1 MQGIILTKIVDN
13 CKKRYS
19 LTIKKLSHFVLETS
33 HGWGKGHREGGRIM
47 KKAILKWLGIF
58 FFVLSLSGLPFLGQ
72 QANAAGKPIVI
83 GAPLATAFLYGWDAE
98 RAIRLAVEEINAR
111 GGVTVGKEKRPF
123 KVEVMDTR
131 DLEPGVPTSDALLVV
146 EKLILEKNADFIV
159 GGPVRSEA
167 ALAAMDLLS
176 KYKKVSILT
185 TGVLTPAYHKRVEAE
200 YDKFKYCFRIS
211 GEVGWMVVGE
221 FIPCLM
227 EIKAKHNL
235 NRLFI
240 MIQDVAHARAG
251 GDLVEK
257 MSKERG
263 WEVLGKEVYPTGTT
277 DYSVGLL
284 KAKKENAQVILIWM
298 DMPETSILLK
308 QWYDMKVPAL
318 PYGTIISAAE
328 EPGFWKATEGK
339 GEYCMAS
346 VVNAGNSPCKATP
359 WTMKFV
365 EAYTKKWNVEPEG
378 YGTSSSYM
386 AVYTLKDAIERA
398 GSLDSDA
405 VVAALEKTDLM
416 GGVYGRIRFNPKTHQ
431 VIPSIDPN
439 EGAVGTIFQWQ
450 AGKRVVVFPPK
461 IAMGEVKL
469 PPWMKK

>member
-1 MQGIILTKIVDN
+1 
-13 CKKRYS
+13 
-19 LTIKKLSHFVLETS
+19 VL
-33 HGWGKGHREGGRIM
+33 
-47 KKAILKWLGIF
+47 
-58 FFVLSLSGLPFLGQ
+58 
-72 QANAAGKPIVI
+72 
-83 GAPLATAFLYGWDAE
+83 GAPLATAFLYGWAAE
-98 RAIRLAVEEINAR
+98 RGIKLAVEEINAA

-131 DLEPGVPTSDALLVV
+131 DLEPGVPVSDALLVV
-146 EKLILEKNADFIV
+146 EKLILEKKADFIV

-176 KYKKVSILT
+176 KYKKISILT

-211 GEVGWMVVGE
+211 GEVAWMVVGE

-263 WEVLGKEVYPTGTT
+263 WEVLGKEVFPTGTT
-277 DYSVGLL
+277 DFSVGLM

-308 QWYDMKVPAL
+308 QWYDMKIPAL

-328 EPGFWKATEGK
+328 EPGFWKATDGK
-339 GEYCMAS
+339 GEFAMAS
-346 VVNAGNSPCKATP
+346 VVNAGNAPSNATP

-365 EAYTKKWNVEPEG
+365 EAYKKRWKTEPEG

-416 GGVYGRIRFNPKTHQ
+416 GGVYGRIKFNPKNHQ
-431 VIPSIDPN
+431 VIPSVDPN

-450 AGKRVVVFPPK
+450 AGKRIVVFPPK

>member
-1 MQGIILTKIVDN
+1 MKSRNLCCSIGIV
-13 CKKRYS
+13 S
-19 LTIKKLSHFVLETS
+19 FF
-33 HGWGKGHREGGRIM
+33 
-47 KKAILKWLGIF
+47 LGLF
-58 FFVLSLSGLPFLGQ
+58 TLPFTGTYT
-72 QANAAGKPIVI
+72 NAAEKPIVI

-98 RAIRLAVEEINAR
+98 KGIKLAVEEINAQ
-111 GGVTVGKEKRPF
+111 GGVAVGKEKRPF
-123 KVEVMDTR
+123 KVEAMDTR
-131 DLEPGVPTSDALLVV
+131 DLEPGVPVSDALLVV
-146 EKLILEKNADFIV
+146 EKLILEKNADFLI

-185 TGVLTPAYHKRVEAE
+185 TGALTPAYHKRVEAE
-200 YDKFKYCFRIS
+200 YNKFKYCFRIS

-240 MIQDVAHARAG
+240 MIQDVAHARGG

-263 WEVLGKEVYPTGTT
+263 WEVLGKEVFPTGTT
-277 DYSVGLL
+277 DYSMGLL

-308 QWYDMKVPAL
+308 QWYDMKVPAI

-328 EPGFWKATEGK
+328 EPKFWKATEGK

-346 VVNAGNSPCKATP
+346 VVNAGNTPSKATP

-398 GSLDSDA
+398 GTLNSDA
-405 VVAALEKTDLM
+405 VVTALEKTDLM
-416 GGVYGRIRFNPKTHQ
+416 GVYGRVR
-431 VIPSIDPN
+431 
-439 EGAVGTIFQWQ
+439 AVS
-450 AGKRVVVFPPK
+450 A
-461 IAMGEVKL
+461 E
-469 PPWMKK
+469 